1 MAPLHTA
8 PIFCCNDRSI
18 LDRFLKKY
26 RINRNGAP
34 ISIIEKCAKA
44 FSCIPYENLTKIIK
58 SDLVLN
64 PQSALRFPD
73 EVIADHLKYGTG
85 GTCFSLTA
93 ALIAVFNTLGFEAQP
108 LLADRHYGMNTHCG
122 LVVKQDNQMLLID
135 PGFLLFNPTPLPSAT
150 ISIIDLEYI
159 TVELRPIDGGKR
171 VELATTSNGDRKVRL
186 TYKNSPVDA
195 EAFKRAWIDSFT
207 WEMMTYPVLT
217 RSASGQH
224 LYLQGASALI
234 RTAEKTVRSRL
245 DPSEQ
250 ILFIRDNMGIAHD
263 VVLKAWKVIRYG
275 TN

>member
-1 MAPLHTA
+1 
-8 PIFCCNDRSI
+8 
-18 LDRFLKKY
+18 
-26 RINRNGAP
+26 
-34 ISIIEKCAKA
+34 
-44 FSCIPYENLTKIIK
+44 
-58 SDLVLN
+58 
-64 PQSALRFPD
+64 
-73 EVIADHLKYGTG
+73 
-85 GTCFSLTA
+85 
-93 ALIAVFNTLGFEAQP
+93 
-108 LLADRHYGMNTHCG
+108 
-122 LVVKQDNQMLLID
+122 
-135 PGFLLFNPTPLPSAT
+135 
-150 ISIIDLEYI
+150 
-159 TVELRPIDGGKR
+159 
-171 VELATTSNGDRKVRL
+171 VRL